1 LKVFLYYLKIV
12 ISCILVF
19 SAQQAIAQ
27 EPIKLSLEP
36 YFCYTPG
43 IELNL
48 SSIATIEGDPANE
61 LNGLQI
67 EISKNF
73 NTTTDSFAY
82 SSINGITGTFDN
94 VNGVFTLSG
103 KASAAQY
110 QEALDQVFFSST
122 STLFEIK
129 TINATLS
136 NLDFLIENGH
146 FYELFPISGI
156 SWTAARDAAASK
168 ELFGLKG
175 YLATVTTQAEHNF
188 ILARVSGTAWIGAS
202 DERVEG
208 IWRWVTGPEAL
219 DNGGLGRLINIG
231 FTNWDN
237 GEPNNSGGNEH
248 YAHMMDWST
257 PPGRWNDLPNAGGG
271 GQYFPTGYIVEYGG
285 QVGEPDILAN
295 ISGSSNIEIS
305 QTIEITGATSVC
317 PNLVGAVYT
326 IPEIPGY
333 IISFSVSG
341 GQINLNTNNP
351 NEVSIDWGNTN
362 PSAEVK
368 VVINSIEGQC
378 LYETTLGV
386 VINEQLMPLIPTGN
400 TYICFDELS
409 EEFTYSAIS
418 SPGSNYDWHITGGQI
433 VAGQGGYQVQVVW
446 DNPGIGTLYFTE
458 STKTVTDIC
467 EGDSPIL
474 EIDIRESIEFEPDFK
489 HVSCFGGNNGAL
501 EITITQGKDPI
512 SFTWETSNQGTINDN
527 AISGLRAGN
536 YSVKINAANC
546 IKEFNFTI
554 TQPAELMGTIDAFD
568 VLCFGEATGSAIANI
583 TGGTGAYTYKWSGS
597 ALNAPSISGLS
608 KGDYTLEVTDENDCL
623 LPLTFS
629 IGEPPL
635 LVLDSIRSTL
645 VSCPNGTDGTLEAF
659 VSGGTAPYSYEWDLS
674 DDVSALATGF
684 PKGEYNLMVTDANG
698 CTTGGSQIVT
708 EAIPKIFLPTAFSP
722 NGDRE
727 NDTFGPTTSCDFEFF
742 MTIYNRWGNVIFHTN
757 STTNQWDGQMNGQPA
772 QSGQYTY
779 IAAWK
784 IEANDRIIAENK
796 RGIIYLIN

>member
-1 LKVFLYYLKIV
+1 LKVFLYHLKTAIGFA
-12 ISCILVF
+12 LVC
-19 SAQQAIAQ
+19 SAHWANAQ
-27 EPIKLSLEP
+27 EPIKLTLEP

-43 IELNL
+43 IELSL
-48 SSIATIEGDPANE
+48 SSIATIEGDPTNE
-61 LNGLQI
+61 LEGLQL
-67 EISKNF
+67 EITKNF
-73 NTTTDSFAY
+73 NSTEDNFAY
-82 SSINGITGTFDN
+82 SSINGITGTFDSA
-94 VNGVFTLSG
+94 NGVFTLSG

-110 QEALDQVFFSST
+110 QEALDQVFFIST
-122 STLFEIK
+122 SAQFEIK

-136 NLDFLIENGH
+136 NLDFLVENGH
-146 FYELFPISGI
+146 FYELFSISGI

-175 YLATVTTQAEHNF
+175 YLATVTTQAEHDF

-202 DERVEG
+202 DESVEG

-219 DNGGLGRLINIG
+219 ENGGLGRLINTG
-231 FTNWDN
+231 FTFWDN
-237 GEPNNSGGNEH
+237 GEPNNSGGNED

-257 PPGRWNDLPNAGGG
+257 PPGRWNDLPDAGGG
-271 GQYFPTGYIVEYGG
+271 GQYLPTGYIVEYGG
-285 QVGEPDILAN
+285 QAGEPDILAN

-333 IISFSVSG
+333 IISYSVFG
-341 GQINLNTNNP
+341 GQINLNANNP
-351 NEVSIDWGNTN
+351 NEVSIDWGDTN

-368 VVINSIEGQC
+368 VAISSIQGQC

-386 VINEQLMPLIPTGN
+386 VINEQLMPLLPTGN

-409 EEFTYSAIS
+409 DEFTYTAIS
-418 SPGSNYDWHITGGQI
+418 SPGSNYEWHITGGQI
-433 VAGQGGYQVQVVW
+433 VSGQGNYQVQVMW
-446 DNPGIGTLYFTE
+446 DEPGIGTLYFTE
-458 STKTVTDIC
+458 STTTATDIC

-474 EIDIRESIEFEPDFK
+474 EIDLRESIEFETDFK
-489 HVSCFGGNNGAL
+489 HVSCYDGSDGEL
-501 EITITQGKDPI
+501 EITITQGKGPI
-512 SFTWETSNQGTINDN
+512 TYVWETSNRGTINN
-527 AISGLRAGN
+527 NRISGLPAGN
-536 YSVKINAANC
+536 YSVKINAADC
-546 IKEFNFTI
+546 IKEFNFNI
-554 TQPAELMGTIDAFD
+554 TQPAELTGTINQFD

-597 ALNAPSISGLS
+597 GLNSPSISGLR
-608 KGDYTLEVTDENDCL
+608 KGDYTLEVRDENNCPL
-623 LPLTFS
+623 FLPFS

-645 VSCPNGTDGTLEAF
+645 VSCPNGSDGTLEAF
-659 VSGGTAPYSYEWDLS
+659 VSGGTAPYSYEWNLS
-674 DDVSALATGF
+674 DDVSVLATGF
-684 PKGEYNLMVTDANG
+684 PKGEYSLVVTDANG
-698 CTTGGSQIVT
+698 CTVAGAQTVT

-722 NGDRE
+722 NGDDK
-727 NDTFGPTTSCDFEFF
+727 NDTFGPSTSCDFEFF

-757 STTNQWDGQMNGQPA
+757 STTNQWNGQMNGQPA

-784 IEANDRIIAENK
+784 IEANDRIIAEEK
-796 RGIIYLIN
+796 RGVINLIN